1 MLYFVLLAW
10 TLGLVRLLEILM
22 VLVMILEDGIGINN
36 NTITIAY
43 FIKTVSID
51 VPTINVMVMHLM
63 ERKS

>member
-1 MLYFVLLAW
+1 MCVMLYFVFLAW

-43 FIKTVSID
+43 FIKTV
-51 VPTINVMVMHLM
+51 
-63 ERKS
+63 RKGQKQRVNK

>member
-1 MLYFVLLAW
+1 
-10 TLGLVRLLEILM
+10 M

>member
-1 MLYFVLLAW
+1 MCVMLYFVLLAW

-43 FIKTVSID
+43 FIKTV
-51 VPTINVMVMHLM
+51 
-63 ERKS
+63 RKGQKQRVNK